1 MAIKRTQYRDPLIEK
16 IIDHLKQGASK
27 DIKNW
32 YHGDVLL
39 IQKRE
44 LPAVSVAIDNT
55 IVTTDSTGDDKS
67 TVPIVISVITDIN
80 ANQARDWDT
89 MAGTTELYD
98 IVAGRNK
105 DFTYRKDSMI
115 HLLREKVHLASEQ
128 SEDGRGEVSVFLGIE
143 DQPLQVEFGI
153 GVERRGAG
161 IFSVE
166 AAIRTSAFIYTPKI
180 ETAPL

>member
-16 IIDHLKQGASK
+16 IIDHLKQGANK

-67 TVPIVISVITDIN
+67 TVPIVISVRERVSLIERSITSPGGICLYLRKFSRIRSN
-80 ANQARDWDT
+80 
-89 MAGTTELYD
+89 TT
-98 IVAGRNK
+98 
-105 DFTYRKDSMI
+105 T
-115 HLLREKVHLASEQ
+115 
-128 SEDGRGEVSVFLGIE
+128 VSFIE
-143 DQPLQVEFGI
+143 
-153 GVERRGAG
+153 
-161 IFSVE
+161 
-166 AAIRTSAFIYTPKI
+166 
-180 ETAPL
+180 